1 MLSLQ
6 ALALIILTLSDDVAL
21 SIVGPFAVYSTDAAV
36 GGVTYPLDLMVGG
49 FEPDSGRALWKARMA
64 SEWKAIAEEFGVT
77 DVLTY
82 PDWELRLPV
91 VARSGSFTS
100 RFRDEMVRPEGVE
113 PPAYRF
119 EACRSIQLSYG
130 RTGAECIIAPL
141 GCPDDKLSGVRS
153 RARRSC
159 DCSI

>member
-1 MLSLQ
+1 MRSSCCIRCLPAVPVGILGAHADAEQLAGMLSLQ
-6 ALALIILTLSDDVAL
+6 TLVLILLTLSDDVAL
-21 SIVGPFAVYSTDAAV
+21 SIVGPFAVYFTDAAV

-100 RFRDEMVRPEGVE
+100 NSAMKWCARRESNPM
-113 PPAYRF
+113 
-119 EACRSIQLSYG
+119 
-130 RTGAECIIAPL
+130 RTGSKPGA
-141 GCPDDKLSGVRS
+141 LS
-153 RARRSC
+153 
-159 DCSI
+159 